1 MEDLDELLN
10 GRLDG
15 LSTSRR
21 QYSVFRVDDDQ
32 RRGSEKYYSPK
43 LVSIG
48 PYHHR
53 EAGLIDMEGE
63 KLSYLSQLLDRYQ
76 GKTQVFHQS
85 NLNPQRSTTE
95 QSRLQRG
102 RR

>member
-1 MEDLDELLN
+1 MEDLAELLN

-15 LSTSRR
+15 SSTSRR
-21 QYSVFRVDDDQ
+21 PYSVFRVDDDQ

-48 PYHHR
+48 PYHHG

-63 KLSYLSQLLDRYQ
+63 KFSYLSQLLDR